1 MDSKDNILTPLHTD
15 TRLFPPLPDSCE
27 ISVACYRNDFSASRI
42 AHAVE
47 DAEAHLLN
55 LNVTSEIQPT
65 GEITVDLRINHRN
78 GGSVA
83 RSLERYGYR
92 VLSVRTYADIYTDM
106 ARERINELM
115 AHLEV

>member
-1 MDSKDNILTPLHTD
+1 M
-15 TRLFPPLPDSCE
+15 
-27 ISVACYRNDFSASRI
+27 
-42 AHAVE
+42 E

-78 GGSVA
+78 GGVA